1 MQEELNGEKINSR
14 MNQFKQLDQSRESLI
29 EEAIILCKTG
39 ESFSVK
45 QINEVTER
53 INELARHGV
62 IQLEKMLHKQWYV
75 NL

>member
-1 MQEELNGEKINSR
+1 MQELHGEKVNSR
-14 MNQFKQLDQSRESLI
+14 VNQFKQLDQRRESLI
-29 EEAIILCKTG
+29 EEVIILCKTG

>member
-1 MQEELNGEKINSR
+1 MQELHGEKVISR
-14 MNQFKQLDQSRESLI
+14 VNQFKQLDQRRESLI

>member
-1 MQEELNGEKINSR
+1 MQELHGEKVISR
-14 MNQFKQLDQSRESLI
+14 VNQFKQLDQRRESLI

-62 IQLEKMLHKQWYV
+62 IQLAKMLHKQWYV

>member
-1 MQEELNGEKINSR
+1 MQELHGEKVISR
-14 MNQFKQLDQSRESLI
+14 VNQFKQLDQRRESLI

-45 QINEVTER
+45 QINEDTER

-62 IQLEKMLHKQWYV
+62 IQLEKMLHKQWNV

>member
-39 ESFSVK
+39 ET

>member
-1 MQEELNGEKINSR
+1 MQELHGEKVNSR
-14 MNQFKQLDQSRESLI
+14 VNQFKQLDQRRKSLI

-53 INELARHGV
+53 INESARHGV

>member
-1 MQEELNGEKINSR
+1 MQELHGEKAISR
-14 MNQFKQLDQSRESLI
+14 VNQFKQLDQRRESLI

>member
-1 MQEELNGEKINSR
+1 MQELHGEKVNSR
-14 MNQFKQLDQSRESLI
+14 VNQFKQLDQRRESLI